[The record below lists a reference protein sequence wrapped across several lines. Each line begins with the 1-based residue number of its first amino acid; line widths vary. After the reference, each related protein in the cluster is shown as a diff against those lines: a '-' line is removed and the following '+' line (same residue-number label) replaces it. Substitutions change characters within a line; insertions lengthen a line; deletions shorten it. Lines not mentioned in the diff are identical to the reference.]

1 MTNQDTFHSIVDKL
15 TQERDELRLKINLAG
30 KEIRDDWHVA
40 EEKFDQLQVR
50 AKDLTEK
57 AVAAGHEAADA
68 GGDVW
73 AAVEVLAEEVGD
85 LFKRVRSKLS

>member
-1 MTNQDTFHSIVDKL
+1 MTNQNTFQAAVDKL

-30 KEIRDDWHVA
+30 KEIRDDWHIA
-40 EEKFDQLQVR
+40 EEKLDQLQVR
-50 AKDLTEK
+50 AKDMSRK

-85 LFKRVRSKLS
+85 MFKRIRSKLS